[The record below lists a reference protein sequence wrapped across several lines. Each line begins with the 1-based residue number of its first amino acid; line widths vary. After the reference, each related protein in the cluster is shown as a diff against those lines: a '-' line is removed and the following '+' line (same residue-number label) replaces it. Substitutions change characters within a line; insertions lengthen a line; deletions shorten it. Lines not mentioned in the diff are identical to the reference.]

1 MADPSQKSLEL
12 PSFLTRAIPFWGNP
26 QWLEA
31 QRWRMVV
38 RSQPVAMICRDHLI
52 TYLQALPWE
61 IRPRDPK
68 AKLDDDVAYYEKY
81 ILADFDNIVDKLW
94 QDALDLP
101 VGGNVETVRWPA
113 NVLPIVEYN
122 GEEYKCTKTWSKGH
136 LFKIINMDGATI
148 LPTYDDDFP
157 IAQKIMEDINS
168 VVYFKPEEAARILLT
183 PRPELRMKGYSMPPP
198 ERIYLALTLL
208 FRGDQYYANLL
219 LDTPPAGVLDLIDM
233 QKEDAKE
240 WVLSFRNMFEGVIDP
255 LKIGVMY
262 EHTSPA
268 QWIPFGR
275 PPTDMLFDTVSIKY
289 AKIVAAGYWLTLG
302 NVGLDAKGDTL
313 AGSIREDMAA
323 MKTGYG
329 VIKEKTKNLL
339 DSIIPPYLE
348 WTPKE
353 ISYETLTG
361 KGRAFLV
368 YAQALKVTKEAGAL
382 KPSEV
387 QAQLVSEGFITVE
400 VEVPDDEPE
409 PMPGMLP
416 GGKPGFGHNGNPAK
430 QLTDKVPP
438 GEGGNGDITG
448 KADLMDLLGPENK
461 AKLKARTTQAK
472 LARLLRFP
480 TPSDTQL
487 SRLCK
492 QATKLLFPTTQKA
505 IHALD
510 DNELTSWHSER
521 VMMYFGQPSA
531 YDDIPEIKK
540 ADTDKLED
548 LGLGDWWILPLSLKS
563 DLAPIYR
570 DIFTQA
576 AIEAAQEIQE
586 FLFTEGLRDTAEL
599 SLSFDLVNRATLNE
613 IDQFAAQLVTNV
625 NEGTKY
631 YLRRI
636 LSSSVEEGLSSP
648 KIAKLI
654 REGASVQD
662 ILKGDFVD
670 DVITKV
676 KSEIATLTPNRA
688 ESIVNTEI
696 NRAESFGRLK
706 QWSEMGLTRKFWRT
720 FGDACP
726 ICKSNE
732 GRGFVEM
739 SHVYEDVFSGTL
751 APPAHPQ
758 VCKCSIEFDEDEL
771 IKKADTLRPWT
782 GGESGYVEASEVTRY
797 MTPYLSPQER
807 SPMRDVNVAMSPINI
822 TNPPVHV
829 TVNVPEQRAVFS
841 VPSSPDI
848 TVNVPE
854 TQITNEITVQPA
866 DVIIEAQGPPIINI
880 EQPDITVN
888 VDAPNVTV
896 KPELKATLSVPET
909 EEVIDIERDQQGFAT
924 KAIKRRRRKT
934 SEG

>member
-1 MADPSQKSLEL
+1 MAEPSQKSLEL

-68 AKLDDDVAYYEKY
+68 AKLDDDVNYYEKY
-81 ILADFDNIVDKLW
+81 ILADFDNLVDKLW

-101 VGGNVETVRWPA
+101 VGGNVETLRWPPGI
-113 NVLPIVEYN
+113 LPTVEYN
-122 GEEYKCTKTWSKGH
+122 GEEYKCTKPWSKGH

-148 LPTYDDDFP
+148 VPTYDDDFP
-157 IAQKIMEDINS
+157 IAQKIMEDVNT

-233 QKEDAKE
+233 EQGAAKD
-240 WVLSFRNMFEGVIDP
+240 WVSSFRTMFENVIDP

-302 NVGLDAKGDTL
+302 NIGLDAKGDTL

-329 VIKEKTKNLL
+329 VIKEKTKNLI
-339 DSIIPPYLE
+339 DAIIPPYLE

-368 YAQALKVTKEAGAL
+368 YAQALKATKEAGAL

-409 PMPGMLP
+409 PMLGMLP
-416 GGKPGFGHNGNPAK
+416 NGKPAPFGQNGAK

-438 GEGGNGDITG
+438 GEGGKGDITG
-448 KADLMDLLGPENK
+448 KAVIVK
-461 AKLKARTTQAK
+461 AQSAQDKFYRV
-472 LARLLRFP
+472 LRFP
-480 TPSDTQL
+480 APGKTQL
-487 SRLCK
+487 TKLIK
-492 QATKLLFPTTQKA
+492 QATKLLYPVSHKA
-505 IHALD
+505 VHSLPD
-510 DNELTSWHSER
+510 DDLVQWHGER
-521 VMMYFGQPSA
+521 VMMWFNQPSA
-531 YDDIPEIKK
+531 YDDLPEIKK
-540 ADTDKLED
+540 ADLDN
-548 LGLGDWWILPLSLKS
+548 LGKIDIGDWAKLPTSTQIELV
-563 DLAPIYR
+563 PIYK
-570 DIFTQA
+570 DLISQS
-576 AIEAAQEIQE
+576 AIAAAQEIQE

-599 SLSFDLVNRATLNE
+599 SLSFDLVNWATLAE
-613 IDQFAAQLVTNV
+613 IDQFAVQLVTDV
-625 NEGTKY
+625 NDGTKY
-631 YLRRI
+631 YMRRI
-636 LSSSVEEGLSSP
+636 ISSAVEEGLSSP

-654 REGASVQD
+654 RDGASVQD
-662 ILKGDFVD
+662 ILKSDYTE
-670 DVITKV
+670 DVIAKV
-676 KSEIATLTPNRA
+676 QSELKALTPNRV

-706 QWSEMGLTRKFWRT
+706 QWQEMGLTKKFWRT

-726 ICKSNE
+726 ICKRNE
-732 GRGFVEM
+732 AAGLVEM
-739 SHVYEDVFSGTL
+739 AHVYEDVFDGTL

-758 VCKCSIEFDEDEL
+758 VCRCSIEFDEDEL
-771 IKKADTLRPWT
+771 IEKADTLKVWN
-782 GGESGYVEASEVTRY
+782 GGDALVQASEVVRY
-797 MTPYLSPQER
+797 APPYLSPR
-807 SPMRDVNVAMSPINI
+807 PMRDVNVNQPPINI
-822 TNPPVHV
+822 TMSPI
-829 TVNVPEQRAVFS
+829 TVNVPEQKATFIM
-841 VPSSPDI
+841 PDAPDI

-854 TQITNEITVQPA
+854 TNITNEITVQPA
-866 DVIIEAQGPPIINI
+866 DVIIEAQEPPI
-880 EQPDITVN
+880 VN
-888 VDAPNVTV
+888 VEAPNVEVNVEAPNVTI
-896 KPELKATLSVPET
+896 KPELKATLSIPET
-909 EEVIDIERDQQGFAT
+909 EEIIDVERNQAGFITSA
-924 KAIKRRRRKT
+924 RKT
-934 SEG
+934 RKRK